1 MALVS
6 YIFNIT
12 GSETSFLLE
21 LLEIAHVNT
30 FTQKHVPDA
39 QDCVPRQSPSEDT
52 QEPFSHIE
60 NRLYLLFFLKRLKLI
75 KFKNKN
81 SETPQI
87 QTLLTPNSRQIQTG
101 FD

>member
-12 GSETSFLLE
+12 DSETSFLLE
-21 LLEIAHVNT
+21 LLKIAHVNT

-60 NRLYLLFFLKRLKLI
+60 NRLYLLFFLKQKIKCFQNPVIKTTVLYVAVLSLI
-75 KFKNKN
+75 TTNF
-81 SETPQI
+81 
-87 QTLLTPNSRQIQTG
+87 
-101 FD
+101 

>member
-6 YIFNIT
+6 DMFNTT

-21 LLEIAHVNT
+21 LQKITHVNT

-60 NRLYLLFFLKRLKLI
+60 NRLYLLFFLKHKI
-75 KFKNKN
+75 NCFKNPVMK
-81 SETPQI
+81 TAV
-87 QTLLTPNSRQIQTG
+87 QTVAVLSLITTN
-101 FD
+101 F